1 MDKTSDAK
9 VLVREGY
16 NKIAETYQKWTLE
29 EETLRTVFLEK
40 LFSHIG
46 DTSTAKVLELG
57 CGAGIPATR
66 LLADHFQHVVAN
78 DISDAQI
85 DLART
90 NVPQA
95 NVTFVREDMTQ
106 LTFED
111 DSLSAVVAFYSII
124 HLPREEQPAMLQQI
138 WTWLTPGGILL
149 CNLGVSDDPGTM
161 NEDWL
166 GARMY
171 WSSFNAAANIEQ
183 LKKAGFAIVE
193 SEVLSIKEDGDMVP
207 FLWILAKKGCL
218 EAGQGL
224 AVKVATEEAKKMAW
238 TSMLSKQPIRLS

>member
-1 MDKTSDAK
+1 
-9 VLVREGY
+9 
-16 NKIAETYQKWTLE
+16 
-29 EETLRTVFLEK
+29 VFLEK
-40 LFSHIG
+40 LLSHIG

-111 DSLSAVVAFYSII
+111 ESLSAVVAFYSII

-138 WTWLTPGGILL
+138 WAWLTPGGILL

-183 LKKAGFAIVE
+183 VKKAGFAIVE
-193 SEVLSIKEDGDMVP
+193 SEVLSINEDGDMVP

-218 EAGQGL
+218 EPAQG
-224 AVKVATEEAKKMAW
+224 
-238 TSMLSKQPIRLS
+238 